1 MSGGAEIVLVFGVF
15 LALLCGGLWVP
26 FAIMVTSLL
35 YLVLHGGPPSLNA
48 LGLVSWGSTDSFT
61 MTAVPL
67 FIMLAQILEK
77 SGVSFRIYRGLSRFV
92 RGIPGGLLQTN
103 IAGCALFAA
112 ITGSSV
118 ATAAAIGSV
127 ALPQL
132 ARRRYAPRIAAG
144 SLAAGGTL
152 GIMMPP
158 SIALIIYGTF
168 TETSIVRLF
177 MAGLLP
183 GLFMA
188 ALFMAYIAVRVSLR
202 PELAPPERK
211 QEREQERGGP
221 DAPRLAALLDLV
233 PFAVLI
239 GGTLGSIYLGLATP
253 TEAAAIGCLFAIVIA
268 AIWGELDWR
277 RFRSALS
284 DTVKVGGNILFI
296 VYAAFLFSYA
306 VQRGGVGA
314 ALTRLLVDLHLSRLE
329 FFLALFLLYTI
340 LGCLVES
347 IGIIVIT
354 VPLLY
359 PVLLKFGIDPIWFGI
374 ELVLFVE
381 LGQITPPVG
390 INLFVIQSIGS
401 GKLSDVAL
409 GTVPFHL
416 IMILVVFVLFAWPE
430 LALWLPHVL
439 TRN

>member
-1 MSGGAEIVLVFGVF
+1 MSGGVEIVLVFGIF
-15 LALLCGGLWVP
+15 LALLCAGLWVP
-26 FAIMVTSLL
+26 FAITVTSLL
-35 YLVLHGGPPSLNA
+35 YLVLHGGVSSLSA
-48 LGLVSWGSTDSFT
+48 LGLVSWGSTNNFT

-92 RGIPGGLLQTN
+92 RRIPGGLLQTN
-103 IAGCALFAA
+103 IAGCATFAA

-132 ARRRYAPRIAAG
+132 QQRRYEPRISAG

-168 TETSIVRLF
+168 TQTSIAKLF
-177 MAGLLP
+177 TAGLLP

-188 ALFMAYIAVRVSLR
+188 ALFMIYIGIRVAIRPGLVPRDDPGVDVRSLV
-202 PELAPPERK
+202 AS
-211 QEREQERGGP
+211 
-221 DAPRLAALLDLV
+221 LLDLV
-233 PFAVLI
+233 PFAGLI

-253 TEAAAIGCLFAIVIA
+253 TEAASLGCVFAIAIA
-268 AIWGELDWR
+268 AIWGDLDWR
-277 RFRSALS
+277 KARMALR
-284 DTVKVGGNILFI
+284 DTVMVSGNILFI
-296 VYAAFLFSYA
+296 VYSAFLFSYA
-306 VQRGGVGA
+306 IQMAGVGTA
-314 ALTRLLVDLHLSRLE
+314 LTQFLIELHLTRLQ
-329 FFLALFLLYTI
+329 FFCALFVLYTI

-381 LGQITPPVG
+381 MGQITPPVG
-390 INLFVIQSIGS
+390 INLFVIQSIWS
-401 GKLSDVAL
+401 GKLSDVVL

-416 IMILVVFVLFAWPE
+416 IMVLVVGILFAFPQ
-430 LALWLPHVL
+430 LALWLPHAMPQ
-439 TRN
+439 N

>member
-1 MSGGAEIVLVFGVF
+1 MSGGAEIVLIFGVF

-26 FAIMVTSLL
+26 FAITVTSLF
-35 YLVLHGGPPSLNA
+35 YLMLHGGLPALNA
-48 LGLVSWGSTDSFT
+48 IGLVSWGSTDSFT

-92 RGIPGGLLQTN
+92 QSVPGGLLQTN

-132 ARRRYAPRIAAG
+132 TQRRYAPRISAG

-168 TETSIVRLF
+168 TETSIARLF

-188 ALFMAYIAVRVSLR
+188 GLFMLYIAIRVAMR
-202 PELAPPERK
+202 PELAPKEH
-211 QEREQERGGP
+211 ERGG
-221 DAPRLAALLDLV
+221 RTLAELSASLLDLV

-253 TEAAAIGCLFAIVIA
+253 TEAAAVGCAFAIVIA
-268 AIWGELDWR
+268 AVWGELDWR
-277 RFRSALS
+277 RFRLAMH
-284 DTVKVGGNILFI
+284 DTVKVSGNILFI
-296 VYAAFLFSYA
+296 VYSAYLFSYA
-306 VQRGGVGA
+306 IQMAGVGA
-314 ALTRLLVDLHLSRLE
+314 ALTRFLIDLHLSHLE
-329 FFLALFLLYTI
+329 FFLALFVLYTI

-390 INLFVIQSIGS
+390 INLFVIQSIWS
-401 GKLSDVAL
+401 GKLSDVVL

-416 IMILVVFVLFAWPE
+416 IMILVVGILFVWPE
-430 LALWLPHVL
+430 LALWLPHAM
-439 TRN
+439 TQN

>member
-15 LALLCGGLWVP
+15 LALLCSGLWVP
-26 FAIMVTSLL
+26 FAITVTSLL
-35 YLVLHGGPPSLNA
+35 YLVLHGGPTSLDA
-48 LGLVSWGSTDSFT
+48 LGIVSWGSTDSFT

-67 FIMLAQILEK
+67 FIMLAQVLEK

-92 RGIPGGLLQTN
+92 RRIPGGLLQTN

-132 ARRRYAPRIAAG
+132 TQRRYAPRISAG

-168 TETSIVRLF
+168 TETSIARLF

-183 GLFMA
+183 GLFLA
-188 ALFMAYIAVRVSLR
+188 ALFMLYIAARVVMR
-202 PELAPPERK
+202 PDLAP
-211 QEREQERGGP
+211 QERAHLDLYG
-221 DAPRLAALLDLV
+221 LAASLGDLV

-253 TEAAAIGCLFAIVIA
+253 TEAAAVGCLFAIAIA
-268 AIWGELDWR
+268 AIWGELDWS
-277 RFRSALS
+277 RFCLAMR
-284 DTVKVGGNILFI
+284 DTIKVSGNILFI
-296 VYAAFLFSYA
+296 VYSAFLFSYA
-306 VQRGGVGA
+306 IQMAGVGTA
-314 ALTRLLVDLHLSRLE
+314 LTQFLIGLHLTRLA
-329 FFLALFLLYTI
+329 FFCALFVLYTL

-374 ELVLFVE
+374 ELVLFIE

-390 INLFVIQSIGS
+390 INLFVIQSIWS
-401 GKLSDVAL
+401 GRLSDVVM

-416 IMILVVFVLFAWPE
+416 IMILVVGILFVWPE
-430 LALWLPHVL
+430 LALWLPHAM
-439 TRN
+439 TQN

>member
-26 FAIMVTSLL
+26 FAITVTSLL
-35 YLVLHGGPPSLNA
+35 YLVLHGGVAGLNA

-67 FIMLAQILEK
+67 FIMLAQVLEK
-77 SGVSFRIYRGLSRFV
+77 SGVSFRIYRGLSHFV
-92 RGIPGGLLQTN
+92 QGIPGGLLQTN

-132 ARRRYAPRIAAG
+132 TQRSYAPRISAG

-183 GLFMA
+183 GLFLA
-188 ALFMAYIAVRVSLR
+188 GLFMLYIAVRVTLR
-202 PELAPPERK
+202 PGLAP
-211 QEREQERGGP
+211 QERTEPGP
-221 DAPRLAALLDLV
+221 RQFAASLLDLV
-233 PFAVLI
+233 PFAALI

-253 TEAAAIGCLFAIVIA
+253 TEAAATGCLFAIVIA
-268 AIWGELDWR
+268 AVWGELDWP
-277 RFRSALS
+277 RFRLAML
-284 DTVKVGGNILFI
+284 DTVKVSGNILFI

-306 VQRGGVGA
+306 IQMAGVGA
-314 ALTRLLVDLHLSRLE
+314 ALTRFLIDLHLSRLE
-329 FFLALFLLYTI
+329 FFLALFVLYTI

-390 INLFVIQSIGS
+390 INLFVIQSIWS
-401 GKLSDVAL
+401 GKLSDVVL

-416 IMILVVFVLFAWPE
+416 IMILVVGILFVWPE
-430 LALWLPHVL
+430 LALWLPHAM

>member
-1 MSGGAEIVLVFGVF
+1 MNGGAEIVLVFGVF
-15 LALLCGGLWVP
+15 LALLCSGLWVP
-26 FAIMVTSLL
+26 FAITVTSLL
-35 YLVLHGGPPSLNA
+35 YLLLHSGLPSLNA
-48 LGLVSWGSTDSFT
+48 LGLVSWGSTDNFT

-67 FIMLAQILEK
+67 FIMLAQVLEK

-92 RGIPGGLLQTN
+92 QRIPGGLLQTN

-132 ARRRYAPRIAAG
+132 TQRRYEPRISAG

-168 TETSIVRLF
+168 TETSIARLF

-183 GLFMA
+183 GLFLA
-188 ALFMAYIAVRVSLR
+188 ALFMIYIAVRVAMA
-202 PELAPPERK
+202 PELAP
-211 QEREQERGGP
+211 QERSVVGFRQF
-221 DAPRLAALLDLV
+221 AASLLDLI

-253 TEAAAIGCLFAIVIA
+253 TEAAAIGCLFAIAIA

-277 RFRSALS
+277 RFRLAMF
-284 DTVKVGGNILFI
+284 DTVKVSGNILFI
-296 VYAAFLFSYA
+296 VYSAFLFSYA
-306 VQRGGVGA
+306 IQMAGVGT
-314 ALTRLLVDLHLSRLE
+314 ALTRFLIDLHLSRIA
-329 FFLALFLLYTI
+329 FFGALFVLYTI

-381 LGQITPPVG
+381 LGQITPPIG
-390 INLFVIQSIGS
+390 INLFVIQSIWS
-401 GKLSDVAL
+401 GKLADVVM

-416 IMILVVFVLFAWPE
+416 IMILVVGILFVWPD
-430 LALWLPHVL
+430 LALWLP
-439 TRN
+439 RAMQ